1 MTGVESLRNL
11 PPSRSHGPRSTAG
24 REPVPW
30 RLARLPA
37 TLDLVAAQT
46 YCREVAARH
55 YENFTVATSLVP
67 SRLRQHLAN
76 VYAFARWSD
85 DLADE
90 AGASPD
96 AAGALAEWRRG
107 LDKCFAGY
115 PDHPVYVALAD
126 TVRAT
131 GLQAEPFSDLI
142 SAFEE
147 DQAFDAAAIVVRYP
161 SRAAL
166 LEYCRR
172 SANPVGRIVLALEG
186 CHEPHLVE
194 LSDAICTGLQLVN
207 FWQDVHR
214 DRVAGRVYIP
224 AEDLERHRVDVA
236 ALDAPRAVPG
246 VRELLRDEVA
256 WARSSFD
263 TGAPLQGLAPPALQ
277 PAIELFVAGGRAV
290 ADAIERTGY
299 DTLTTRPTVS
309 RWTKLAL
316 AARAWWKSK
325 ISGDGG
331 RP

>member
-1 MTGVESLRNL
+1 MTGVESLRNTPL
-11 PPSRSHGPRSTAG
+11 SRSSGPRTTAG
-24 REPVPW
+24 RDPVPW

-37 TLDLVAAQT
+37 SLDLTAART

-76 VYAFARWSD
+76 VYTFARWSD

-96 AAGALAEWRRG
+96 AADALTAWRRG
-107 LDKCFAGY
+107 LDNCFAGR

-142 SAFEE
+142 AAFEE
-147 DQAFDAAAIVVRYP
+147 DQAFDAAAIAVRYP

-166 LEYCRR
+166 LGYCRR

-186 CHEPHLVE
+186 CREPHLVE

-207 FWQDVHR
+207 FWQDVRR
-214 DRVAGRVYIP
+214 DRAAGRVYIP
-224 AEDLERHRVDVA
+224 AEDLERHHVDVA
-236 ALDAPRAVPG
+236 ALDAPRAGPRL
-246 VRELLRDEVA
+246 RELVRDEVA
-256 WARSSFD
+256 WARSHFD
-263 TGAPLQGLAPPALQ
+263 AGAPLQGLAPPALQ

-290 ADAIERTGY
+290 ADAIERVGY
-299 DTLTTRPTVS
+299 DTLATRPTVS

-316 AARAWWKSK
+316 AARAWWKSR
-325 ISGDGG
+325 IASDGG
-331 RP
+331 RS